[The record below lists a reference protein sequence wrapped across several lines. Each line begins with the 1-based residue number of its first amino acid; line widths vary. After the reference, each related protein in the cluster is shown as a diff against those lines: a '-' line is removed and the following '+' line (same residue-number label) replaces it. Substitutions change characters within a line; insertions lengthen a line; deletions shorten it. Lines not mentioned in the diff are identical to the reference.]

1 MYQSKTPLL
10 DHIQE
15 EAPFAKCPYSQWIDD
30 DAQPQQQSL
39 IEIPN
44 ANSLFV
50 AGKRN
55 VWVCIYDYLFEVK
68 SFAWQ
73 IKILHMDQSF
83 INGNK
88 EKILHNS
95 KCNAIPLSSSH
106 SFIRS
111 AFEINT
117 HTNTHF
123 GCDEYYTSLL
133 SSTLLKTYEDDSMWC
148 MCNFSN
154 WNMWIARLIGA
165 QQQLDKC
172 AKKLL
177 IICKCEK
184 WPRCNTVPNWISMR
198 INDDHDVT
206 VSQQPLIL
214 TICGRIMPK
223 KWFLCFHWCQ
233 PLR

>member
-1 MYQSKTPLL
+1 MSVFTMNWWWCTTSATISNRNSQCEFIVCGWQEKCVSLYIWLFIWSEVIRMTNQNLAHGLVVHKWQQGKNIAQFQMQCNTFEFEPLI
-10 DHIQE
+10 H
-15 EAPFAKCPYSQWIDD
+15 
-30 DAQPQQQSL
+30 
-39 IEIPN
+39 
-44 ANSLFV
+44 
-50 AGKRN
+50 
-55 VWVCIYDYLFEVK
+55 
-68 SFAWQ
+68 
-73 IKILHMDQSF
+73 
-83 INGNK
+83 
-88 EKILHNS
+88 S
-95 KCNAIPLSSSH
+95 KCIWNQH
-106 SFIRS
+106 
-111 AFEINT
+111 T

-184 WPRCNTVPNWISMR
+184 WPRCNAVPNWISMR